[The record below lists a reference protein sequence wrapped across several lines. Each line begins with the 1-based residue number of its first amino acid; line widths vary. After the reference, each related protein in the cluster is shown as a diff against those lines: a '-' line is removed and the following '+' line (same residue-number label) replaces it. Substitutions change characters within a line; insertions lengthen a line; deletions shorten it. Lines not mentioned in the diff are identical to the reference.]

1 MVVLRAFMS
10 LFDLLLSFSA
20 SILQVESLR
29 KLEVELDCT
38 ALMFS
43 SEYIEQFHV
52 DFGTIEG
59 SISWVYFIL
68 FAE

>member
-1 MVVLRAFMS
+1 MVVLCAFMS

-20 SILQVESLR
+20 SVLQIESLR
-29 KLEVELDCT
+29 KLKIELDCT
-38 ALMFS
+38 ALVFS

-52 DFGTIEG
+52 DFGAIKRT
-59 SISWVYFIL
+59 ISWVYFIL